1 MTHVYRD
8 ELVTPI
14 GILEI
19 VSDESFLIKL
29 DLLKTTDGL
38 RPINP
43 NPITER
49 AKNQLLEYFE
59 GKRTVFDIPLSPQG
73 TDYQKKV
80 WQHLLDI
87 PYGKTISYKTLATR
101 TGNEKASRAVGH
113 ANSKNT
119 IMIVIPCHR
128 VIGKNGALTGYAG
141 GIDVKKW
148 LIEHEQK
155 FAIRQSL

>member
-1 MTHVYRD
+1 MTNVYRD

-19 VSDESFLIKL
+19 MSDESFLMKL

-43 NPITER
+43 NQITER

-59 GKRTVFDIPLSPQG
+59 GKRTVFDLPLSPQG

-87 PYGKTISYKTLATR
+87 PYGETISYKTLATR
-101 TGNEKASRAVGH
+101 IGNEKASRAVGH

-155 FAIRQSL
+155 FAIRQPL